1 MKLGLLLV
9 GNLGLWGAQISQEE
23 DIKTILG
30 LKTWA
35 VVGLGNNPERAA
47 LGVSKLLQNK
57 GHRIVPVYPRAETVH
72 GEVGYKTLSE
82 IPFEIDVVDCFVNS
96 NLVGKVVDEAIA
108 IGAKAVWL
116 QLDVID
122 LEAVDRAKAAGLL
135 TVMDRCPAIEYQKY
149 G

>member
-1 MKLGLLLV
+1 MLLV

-23 DIKTILG
+23 DIKTILR

-47 LGVSKLLQNK
+47 FGVSKLLQNK

-96 NLVGKVVDEAIA
+96 NLVGKVVDEAIS

-135 TVMDRCPAIEYQKY
+135 TVMDRCPAIEYQKN

>member
-1 MKLGLLLV
+1 MLLV
-9 GNLGLWGAQISQEE
+9 GNLGLWGAQISLEE
-23 DIKTILG
+23 DIKTVLG

-47 LGVSKLLQNK
+47 FGVSKLLQNK
-57 GHRIVPVYPRAETVH
+57 GHLIVPVYPRAETVH

-122 LEAVDRAKAAGLL
+122 LDAVDRAKAAGLL
-135 TVMDRCPAIEYQKY
+135 TVMDRCPAIEYQKH

>member
-1 MKLGLLLV
+1 LLLV

-23 DIKTILG
+23 DIKTVLR

-47 LGVSKLLQNK
+47 FGVSKLLQNK

-96 NLVGKVVDEAIA
+96 NLVGKVVDEAIS

-135 TVMDRCPAIEYQKY
+135 TVMDRCPAIEYQKN

>member
-1 MKLGLLLV
+1 MLLV

-23 DIKTILG
+23 DIKTVLG

-47 LGVSKLLQNK
+47 FGVSKLLQNK

-96 NLVGKVVDEAIA
+96 NLVGKVVDEAIS

-122 LEAVDRAKAAGLL
+122 LEAVDRARAAGLL
-135 TVMDRCPAIEYQKY
+135 TVMDRCPAIEYQKN